1 MPTATYKALANVT
14 LASAG
19 STVTFSSIPSTYR
32 DLILVVVTS
41 GTAITSSGLPRMR
54 FNADSGSNY
63 QEVWMQGVAT
73 SFQSGT
79 GTGTYIAFSSNA
91 FLHSIIQ
98 IMDYA
103 VTDKNKVVLTKWTE
117 NNTGL
122 VQMRAS
128 RWASTSAI
136 TTITCDTS
144 AGNYPIG
151 STFSLYG
158 VIA

>member
-41 GTAITSSGLPRMR
+41 GTAITSSGVPRMR
-54 FNADSGSNY
+54 FNSDSGSNY
-63 QEVWMQGVAT
+63 REVLMQASGT
-73 SFQSGT
+73 TPQSGNFT
-79 GTGTYIAFSSNA
+79 STEVNFANNA

-103 VTDKNKVVLTKWTE
+103 VTDKNKVVLTKFTE
-117 NNTGL
+117 NNVGL
-122 VQMRAS
+122 VQMRAV
-128 RWASTSAI
+128 RWGSTSAI